1 MQGTLRGKQPGQ
13 RRGGD
18 DLIFD
23 DDAACRAASWRAR
36 MRAAGFDDDDDE
48 DLYAFVHAEA
58 HELLAQHVDLVQV
71 QGLAAFSLGLGL
83 SILALLL
90 RPHAGCIRAS
100 ASTIAFTAP
109 VLLLPPLRGLQHG
122 ACLNHCCRGVRWH
135 WQT

>member
-58 HELLAQHVDLVQV
+58 HVV
-71 QGLAAFSLGLGL
+71 
-83 SILALLL
+83 
-90 RPHAGCIRAS
+90 PHAWHDECDDIECSVHVRRRARTS
-100 ASTIAFTAP
+100 RVTERREQNVYGDSGQRRSSAP
-109 VLLLPPLRGLQHG
+109 VCVKLRVCFLSVHVSI
-122 ACLNHCCRGVRWH
+122 ACR
-135 WQT
+135 